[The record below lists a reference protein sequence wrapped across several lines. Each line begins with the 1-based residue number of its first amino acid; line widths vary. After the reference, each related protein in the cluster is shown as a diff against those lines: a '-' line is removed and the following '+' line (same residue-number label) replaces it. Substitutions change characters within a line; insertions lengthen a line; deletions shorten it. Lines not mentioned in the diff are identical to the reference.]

1 VTAVRLD
8 PKHSALV
15 LVDLM
20 TRVIALD
27 TAPVPAVEIA
37 QRCAE
42 LAVAVRRRGWLV
54 VYVRAERPGVDEQP
68 PGGELVPGCV
78 LEPGDVEIV
87 KRTWGAFHNTGL
99 DAVLRERGIRNVVLG
114 GIATNFGVESTG
126 RSAHEHGYSVVFV
139 SDAMAGLHGYA
150 HGFSVDYVFPRLG
163 VVCTSRE
170 LLDGLT

>member
-1 VTAVRLD
+1 MTAVRLD
-8 PKHSALV
+8 PNRTALV

-20 TRVIALD
+20 TRVVALD
-27 TAPVPAVEIA
+27 TAPISAAEVA

-42 LAVAVRRRGWLV
+42 LAGEVRKHGWLV
-54 VYVRAERPGVDEQP
+54 VFVRVERPGVDEQP

-78 LEPGDVEIV
+78 PQSGDVEIV
-87 KRTWGAFHNTGL
+87 KRTWGAFHDTDL
-99 DAVLRERGIRNVVLG
+99 DAVLRGRGVRNVVLG

-139 SDAMAGLHGYA
+139 ADAMAGLHGYA
-150 HGFSVDYVFPRLG
+150 HDFSVDYVFPRLG